1 MNFKNFVLEGNN
13 LVSMLKSVNE
23 EDEFTGVINKLS
35 SELKSIDED
44 SDNLHYLSFMDLYN
58 ASLEYDCSKSDEIVS
73 SLSIMHCACFLD
85 RIGIIT
91 YPNCRTMESFSKED
105 LERLANIMGTKLV
118 YETDDFIATEAF
130 LSNCSSVSPS

>member
-44 SDNLHYLSFMDLYN
+44 SDNLSYHPFMDILN
-58 ASLEYDCSKSDEIVS
+58 AVLDYSDSKIDEIS
-73 SLSIMHCACFLD
+73 ISLSVLLCACFLNQF
-85 RIGIIT
+85 GIIT
-91 YPNCRTMESFSKED
+91 YPNCRTMESLSKED
-105 LERLANIMGTKLV
+105 LQRLANIMGTKLV
-118 YETDDFIATEAF
+118 YETDDFIATEPF
-130 LSNCSSVSPS
+130 LANCSTVLSC

>member
-1 MNFKNFVLEGNN
+1 
-13 LVSMLKSVNE
+13 MLKSVNE
-23 EDEFTGVINKLS
+23 DEVFTGVINKLS
-35 SELKSIDED
+35 SELKSISED
-44 SDNLHYLSFMDLYN
+44 SDNLDYLSFMDLYN

-130 LSNCSSVSPS
+130 LSNCSSVSQC